1 MENIVKNSSYFYRIT
16 NVKKDCLVLEG
27 FDFIIIV
34 GRGAKKDVKSIW
46 VVPMENL
53 KWKNEEE
60 MVSRRWKYDIDGV

>member
-1 MENIVKNSSYFYRIT
+1 MENIIKKSLYFYRIT
-16 NVKKDCLVLEG
+16 NVKKNCLVLEG
-27 FDFIIIV
+27 FDCIIIV

-46 VVPMENL
+46 VVSMENL